1 MLSVLSIGMSSPLRN
16 FVGVTDMDGF
26 MINGRFYCKEPRA
39 LRVGDAAARLF
50 LFDIGVRW
58 DDLTPKDR
66 RTCRYVTKFIHKLP
80 LGVPRSVEA
89 FEIIRSN
96 VKKSNVRSNVKKSNV
111 RSNVKNLT
119 LDLTLDPTLHL
130 MLFVLSIGMSSPLS
144 NFVGVIDMDGF
155 MINGRFYC
163 KEPRALRVG
172 DAAARS
178 FLFDIGVRWGDLTP
192 KDRRTCRYV
201 TQFIHKLPFGVP
213 RSVEAFENSALGR
226 ITVEFYQRAWQNGS
240 SVIGYKGGHYE
251 KDLLASL
258 VCHP

>member
-163 KEPRALRVG
+163 KEPRA
-172 DAAARS
+172 
-178 FLFDIGVRWGDLTP
+178 
-192 KDRRTCRYV
+192 
-201 TQFIHKLPFGVP
+201 
-213 RSVEAFENSALGR
+213 
-226 ITVEFYQRAWQNGS
+226 
-240 SVIGYKGGHYE
+240 
-251 KDLLASL
+251 
-258 VCHP
+258 